1 MAPRRS
7 WAKANNPFWSKHVVA
22 WYQGA
27 LETEHYCRKHDLSTT
42 SLMRWA
48 RHLLSAE
55 DLRKRAQ
62 HQRNLPQ
69 KASKWQKREPSKRQ
83 RRPRRYRYGVRTD
96 NGPIALRAFWSMR
109 VEAMNFIEMG
119 HAEHAA
125 ALVCHRI
132 RCAFDAIAWN
142 NPATKWT
149 GVPCFIGV
157 PGRD

>member
-55 DLRKRAQ
+55 DLHKRAQ

-69 KASKWQKREPSKRQ
+69 KALKRQ
-83 RRPRRYRYGVRTD
+83 QPLKRRKEASALSLRRAHG
-96 NGPIALRAFWSMR
+96 
-109 VEAMNFIEMG
+109 
-119 HAEHAA
+119 
-125 ALVCHRI
+125 
-132 RCAFDAIAWN
+132 
-142 NPATKWT
+142 
-149 GVPCFIGV
+149 
-157 PGRD
+157 